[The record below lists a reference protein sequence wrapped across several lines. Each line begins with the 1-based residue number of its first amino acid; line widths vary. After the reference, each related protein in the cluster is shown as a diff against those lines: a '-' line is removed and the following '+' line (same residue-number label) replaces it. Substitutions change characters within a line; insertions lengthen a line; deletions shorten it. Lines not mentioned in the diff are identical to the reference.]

1 MKDIV
6 GQRFGRLVVVSL
18 NGTANGKRRW
28 NCLCDCGNTAVVRQD
43 QLIGSKTRSCGCL
56 SAEARR
62 IHMQGINAARPP
74 KKPKRDHDL
83 RHDRYNP
90 VKHEYPRLY
99 SIWRSMKSRCYYE
112 KHKNFHCYGGRGI
125 TVCDEWRK
133 YEAFSAW
140 AKANGYRDDL
150 TIDRIDASK
159 GYSPDN
165 CRWATYTEQNNHL
178 SRNRYITIDGETKTL
193 AEWARYYNM
202 PYQTVC
208 SRIYALRWNIVKA
221 LTTPVN
227 RRKVSA

>member
-62 IHMQGINAARPP
+62 IHMQDINAARPP

-125 TVCDEWRK
+125 TVCDEWK
-133 YEAFSAW
+133 DSFNAFASW
-140 AKANGYRDDL
+140 ALCNGYKADL
-150 TIDRIDASK
+150 TIDRIDVD
-159 GYSPDN
+159 GNYSPLN
-165 CRWATYTEQNNHL
+165 CRWATNLEQQHN
-178 SRNRYITIDGETKTL
+178 K
-193 AEWARYYNM
+193 
-202 PYQTVC
+202 
-208 SRIYALRWNIVKA
+208 
-221 LTTPVN
+221 
-227 RRKVSA
+227 RKRPPQIKQEASLISSVQDR